1 MYQPSGHRWEIRWP
15 LGCLPGGNSRQLAQ
29 QPWASRLPQGI
40 GWAWRG
46 DLGTWSFG
54 VLPVSTAV
62 LTFRRESG
70 PVLPASSTLGSASKQ
85 RLVAYPTRA
94 GLGIWAQPAWLAVG
108 KEVAGDS
115 TRRTKQ
121 YPQAM
126 VGLAGA
132 SATQA
137 LCFLGIYLL
146 C

>member
-1 MYQPSGHRWEIRWP
+1 MTLVPGPLGTCQFLQLLLPSEQSLGLSYQPPPCWSQP
-15 LGCLPGGNSRQLAQ
+15 LSKDWWLTPLI
-29 QPWASRLPQGI
+29 GI
-40 GWAWRG
+40 A
-46 DLGTWSFG
+46 D
-54 VLPVSTAV
+54 
-62 LTFRRESG
+62 
-70 PVLPASSTLGSASKQ
+70 
-85 RLVAYPTRA
+85 PTRA

-126 VGLAGA
+126 VGLAAA
-132 SATQA
+132 SATPA